1 MKLPVMI
8 TNGPEVWDGQLWL
21 PMFPYATDDL
31 AEGIYRK
38 PRELARAARYVEANT
53 SAVSNLL
60 VVDVD
65 HTDAAARAVSAGGSH
80 PMPNLLVETPHTG
93 RAHVIWALRE
103 HFTRTE
109 YARRGPLAFAAATT
123 EGLRRALDGDRGYSG
138 LMTKNPLHEA
148 WRTEWIHDHLFDL
161 GEIAEKL
168 GPNMPPKTWRQ
179 QKRHRGNPVGLGRN
193 CALFETARTWAYREV
208 RHHFGDPAGL
218 LAALYVKAAEIN
230 ATFRHPVTGLP
241 DPLPASEL
249 RAIVNSIHRWI
260 TTRSR
265 LWADGPVV
273 YEATFSTIQAARG
286 RKSGEV
292 RKRRVADR
300 AAMIAVRDE

>member
-1 MKLPVMI
+1 MI
-8 TNGPEVWDGQLWL
+8 ENGPRLWDGQLWL

-31 AEGIYRK
+31 SEGIYRQ
-38 PRELARAARYVEANT
+38 PRAVARSLRYVEPNT

-65 HTDAAARAVSAGGSH
+65 HTDAAIRAVSAAGSH

-93 RAHVIWALRE
+93 RAHAIWALRE

-109 YARRGPLAFAAATT
+109 YARRAPLAFAAAAT

-138 LMTKNPLHEA
+138 LITKNPLHEA

-161 GEIAEKL
+161 GEIAEQL
-168 GPNMPPKTWRQ
+168 GANMPPKTWRQ
-179 QKRHRGNPVGLGRN
+179 QQRHRNNPVGLGRN
-193 CALFETARTWAYREV
+193 CCLFEGARLWAYREV
-208 RHHFGDPAGL
+208 RHHFGDPTGL
-218 LAALYVKAAEIN
+218 LAALYGKAAQIN

-241 DPLPASEL
+241 DPLPTSEL

-265 LWADGPVV
+265 LWADGPTV

-286 RKSGEV
+286 RKSGEA
-292 RKRRVADR
+292 RRSRVADR
-300 AAMIAVRDE
+300 AAMITVRDK